1 MFTHIPALNT
11 MITPHVQPLAQYIE
25 PEKLLPLGMPKRTL
39 AQKTGSR
46 IKNTMH
52 DITFRLGCTVCA
64 VLLAGQATS

>member
-1 MFTHIPALNT
+1 VDTT
-11 MITPHVQPLAQYIE
+11 VTPHVQPLAQYIE

-52 DITFRLGCTVCA
+52 AITFRFGHTVCA